1 MVKPGMAYLDLVRQ
15 IKDKV
20 RVTEEGKT
28 EVVKVQ
34 LRLAVWLF
42 EMK

>member
-20 RVTEEGKT
+20 CVTEEGKT
-28 EVVKVQ
+28 EII
-34 LRLAVWLF
+34 
-42 EMK
+42 